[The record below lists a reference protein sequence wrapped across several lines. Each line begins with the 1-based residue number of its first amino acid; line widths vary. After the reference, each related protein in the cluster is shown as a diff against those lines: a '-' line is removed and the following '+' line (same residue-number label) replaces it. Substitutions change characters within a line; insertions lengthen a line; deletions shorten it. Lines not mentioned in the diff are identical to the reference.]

1 MDTLGEWCLVSLLL
15 TRRVLVALPKRP
27 TDPLYRLGWPDGG
40 CWSDSAYLALF
51 RLGSD
56 SASLVDQSATALL
69 FCMLTFST
77 PLAAAVAS
85 AGGVNLHRLPGNGSW
100 PDLCF
105 AEFFAQYVPLSYRTL
120 VFILAA
126 SRWWFLTSA

>member
-1 MDTLGEWCLVSLLL
+1 MDTRAQWCLVSLLL
-15 TRRVLVALPKRP
+15 TRRVLVALPSAP

-40 CWSDSAYLALF
+40 CWSDLLYLALF

-56 SASLVDQSATALL
+56 SASLVDQLQTALL

-77 PLAAAVAS
+77 PLAAAVLP

-100 PDLCF
+100 PDLAC

-120 VFILAA
+120 VFTSAA

>member
-1 MDTLGEWCLVSLLL
+1 MDTLGQWCLVSLLL
-15 TRRVLVALPKRP
+15 TRRVLVALPKRSA
-27 TDPLYRLGWPDGG
+27 DPLYRLGWPDGG
-40 CWSDSAYLALF
+40 CWSDSVYLALF

-56 SASLVDQSATALL
+56 SASLVDQSATVRRS
-69 FCMLTFST
+69 CMLMFSI

-85 AGGVNLHRLPGNGSW
+85 AGGVNLHRLLGHGGW
-100 PDLCF
+100 PDLCC

-126 SRWWFLTSA
+126 SRWWCLTSA